1 MKREKRFRVS
11 PPQTSE
17 LHASAD
23 LQKEISQL
31 LVTRLGHQ
39 ETGHL
44 LLLPDQDLERIDL
57 GVVGV
62 EGFNLQPVSLGN
74 LDLWGRD
81 TLERAHPS
89 IVIGIDDDDP
99 FSVPRDQR
107 AGTHKNQIGIAQEKG
122 CNRKA
127 KLLRDETGKLRRSLR
142 TDIGESEE
150 FMLHH
155 HLAMLARRFR
165 DKGTERVSPDEH
177 QG

>member
-11 PPQTSE
+11 PPHTSE

-23 LQKEISQL
+23 LKKEISQL

-62 EGFNLQPVSLGN
+62 EGFNLQPVPLGN

-81 TLERAHPS
+81 TLERAHPP
-89 IVIGIDDDDP
+89 IVIGID
-99 FSVPRDQR
+99 
-107 AGTHKNQIGIAQEKG
+107 QEKG
-122 CNRKA
+122 CNRKP

-142 TDIGESEE
+142 TDIGEGEE

-155 HLAMLARRFR
+155 HLAMLACRFR